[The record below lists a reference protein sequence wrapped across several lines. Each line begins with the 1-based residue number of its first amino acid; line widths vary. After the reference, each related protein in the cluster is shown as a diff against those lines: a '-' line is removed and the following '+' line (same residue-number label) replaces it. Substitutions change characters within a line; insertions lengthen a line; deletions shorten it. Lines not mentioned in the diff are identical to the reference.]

1 VWIGAGEDERAAQLA
16 GAGVTVTGWLE
27 HDQVAD
33 WLAQATV
40 FVQTSH
46 WEALPMALLEAMAAG
61 VPCVA
66 TDAAAH
72 RDVIE
77 HGVTGLVA
85 TDVDQ
90 LSRHVHALLADE
102 PLARRLAEAA
112 RRAAA
117 ARCSGDVFR
126 ERLARLYGLPGA
138 PPAPRPAA
146 HGRRPP
152 AGRDRVPTLSG

>member
-1 VWIGAGEDERAAQLA
+1 
-16 GAGVTVTGWLE
+16 
-27 HDQVAD
+27 
-33 WLAQATV
+33 
-40 FVQTSH
+40 
-46 WEALPMALLEAMAAG
+46 
-61 VPCVA
+61 
-66 TDAAAH
+66 
-72 RDVIE
+72 
-77 HGVTGLVA
+77 VA

-90 LSRHVHALLADE
+90 LARHVHALLADE

-138 PPAPRPAA
+138 LPAPRPPAP
-146 HGRRPP
+146 GGRPP